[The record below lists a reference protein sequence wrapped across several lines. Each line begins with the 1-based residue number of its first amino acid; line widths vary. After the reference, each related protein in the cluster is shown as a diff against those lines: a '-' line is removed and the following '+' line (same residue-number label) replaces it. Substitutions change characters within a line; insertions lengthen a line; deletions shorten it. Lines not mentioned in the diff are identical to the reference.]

1 MDMLPDGLIAFGPAA
16 NCTLDICPIEASLL
30 RYQPNTP
37 STIVFLVVFALSMI
51 VHTYQGVRTKA
62 WGFMASMISG
72 CILEIVGYIG
82 RLIIH
87 SNPFSFEGF
96 LIQIICI
103 TIAPVFFCS
112 AIYVLLSQ
120 VANYVDASV
129 SRFKP
134 ALFYWI
140 FIPCDI
146 VSLILQA
153 TGGALSCTGA
163 NEHEIEIGEHISL
176 AGLIFQV
183 VTLIA
188 FCVAFA
194 DYVIRARRSSSR
206 HRLDKA
212 LMIFLGFMFASTFF
226 ILIRCVYRI
235 VELGQGYFSELFRD
249 EGLFIAF
256 ESVMMCIAVLLLN
269 AGHPGPVFNRRRA
282 VEKEG
287 SSAEQSSNE
296 QSQNEPCE
304 SRPLETLNEKKETRK

>member
-1 MDMLPDGLIAFGPAA
+1 MRELPNGLIAFGPEA
-16 NCTLDICPIEASLL
+16 NCTLDTCPLEASLL

-37 STIVFLVVFALSMI
+37 STIVFIVVFALSMI
-51 VHTYQGVRTKA
+51 AHTWQGVRTKS

-72 CILEIVGYIG
+72 CILEIIGYIG

-87 SNPFSFEGF
+87 DNPFNFSGF
-96 LIQIICI
+96 LMQIICI
-103 TIAPVFFCS
+103 TVAPVFFCS

-134 ALFYWI
+134 QLFYWV

-146 VSLILQA
+146 VSLVLQA
-153 TGGALSCTGA
+153 LGGALSCTGA
-163 NEHEIEIGEHISL
+163 TEHDINVGEDISL

-183 VTLIA
+183 VTLVT

-194 DYVIRARRSSSR
+194 DYVLRARRSSSR
-206 HRLDKA
+206 DRLDRP
-212 LMIFLGFMFASTFF
+212 LMTFLGFMFAATFF
-226 ILIRCVYRI
+226 VLIRCVYRI

-282 VEKEG
+282 LSKEDQ
-287 SSAEQSSNE
+287 SPEQSVYQMTEASPAASFKN
-296 QSQNEPCE
+296 
-304 SRPLETLNEKKETRK
+304 